1 MLMFSMLKG
10 YRKLY
15 MHGSVLATW
24 KLFFFFF
31 FPAIVMNDLNFQQ
44 NPIQSSQFDNQYND
58 EEYTEVLLINRK
70 ANVHV
75 VN

>member
-1 MLMFSMLKG
+1 MFSMLNS
-10 YRKLY
+10 YRKLHV
-15 MHGSVLATW
+15 HGSVLATW
-24 KLFFFFF
+24 KHFFFFF
-31 FPAIVMNDLNFQQ
+31 SAIVMSDLNFQQ
-44 NPIQSSQFDNQYND
+44 NPIQSSQFDDQYND

>member
-1 MLMFSMLKG
+1 ME
-10 YRKLY
+10 
-15 MHGSVLATW
+15 T
-24 KLFFFFF
+24 FFFF

-44 NPIQSSQFDNQYND
+44 NPIQSTQFDDQYND

-70 ANVHV
+70 ANVQV

>member
-1 MLMFSMLKG
+1 MLKG

-24 KLFFFFF
+24 KHFFFFF

-44 NPIQSSQFDNQYND
+44 NPIQSSAIPTTSTMTK
-58 EEYTEVLLINRK
+58 EYTEVLLINRK